1 MFNYLE
7 DILVGGL
14 EHEFYFFHSVGNVI
28 IPTEELIFYREV
40 DIPPTRYKIL
50 A

>member
-1 MFNYLE
+1 MTGWWFGTVV
-7 DILVGGL
+7 I
-14 EHEFYFFHSVGNVI
+14 FPCIGNVI